1 MNKVFSTILLLP
13 IFGIQLISAQNVKV
27 SGIVKNDKNEAIA
40 FANVFLLK
48 KTDSTFIDGTSTNE
62 EGTFI
67 LKNVVP
73 DNYFIQASYVAKT
86 SEFIFLNAQ
95 ESIDIGVIQIK
106 ETTEELD
113 EVVVNFRQPTMER
126 KADRLV
132 FNVENTAISQ
142 GASWDILKH
151 TPGVIVSQDNLQIRN
166 KNATV
171 YLNNRKLQLSGDE
184 IKTLLEGFSG
194 VNIKSIEVIA
204 NPPAEYEAEDG
215 PILNIITSKNLLPG
229 YKGSING
236 TYTQANFAKYSLG
249 TSHYIKGEKLNLF
262 FNYNITPKKEVKLD
276 ENHQEYIN
284 DSDEVYAIWD
294 SYFKRITRA
303 TTHSATT
310 IIDYDFNDNNSLNI
324 TSNLTL
330 TPNKTY
336 DNNLGVTMNN
346 GLMALDST
354 LVTTSDLDDNANNLG
369 VDITYKHKFKKEGA
383 SLSLSTHYTTYNKDI
398 NQFVFSKYYL
408 PDESLS
414 NDYNFTTDSEQ
425 DIQIKTAQLDF
436 VSPINSVSFSSGFKV
451 SDINSKSG
459 IDFYTIENGFSTL
472 ISEYSDVFTYDETIF
487 SGYVTASKELDK
499 WTAKIG
505 LRGEYTD
512 VIGISNSVIASNTQ
526 EYFKLFPSVYLN
538 YVPSESHSF
547 SLDYSRKVVR
557 PKYQDLNPFSYF
569 LNENNFNT
577 GNPNLV
583 PAFSSNFNLNY
594 TLNDTYYF
602 DFYFRDNGNNIT
614 TLSFQDNENQTKQSV
629 TRNVEGS
636 YSYGF
641 DFNYGKPISNNWYLA
656 SYISIF
662 HEDLT
667 FIAEQSNDVEYTNTV
682 EGIYAY
688 LANYVTLSKDGT
700 FSGDIGITYLSGF
713 INGTEKMSN
722 TTDLTMGLRKS
733 LWDKKAIVTIAA
745 EDVLSLVNYK
755 FEANYLNQNFISY
768 RRPETQFIRFGFT
781 YNFGNFRLKENK
793 RELDKKERDRLQS
806 DNGY

>member
-1 MNKVFSTILLLP
+1 LLP
-13 IFGIQLISAQNVKV
+13 IFGVQLISAQDVKV
-27 SGIVKNDKNEAIA
+27 SGIVKNDKNETIA

-48 KTDSTFIDGTSTNE
+48 KADSTFVNGTSTNE
-62 EGTFI
+62 EGIFVLQNI
-67 LKNVVP
+67 VP

-86 SEFIFLNAQ
+86 SEFIFIDAQ
-95 ESIDIGVIQIK
+95 ESIDIGIIK
-106 ETTEELD
+106 IKKTTEELD
-113 EVVVNFRQPTMER
+113 EVVLNYKQPRMEH
-126 KADRLV
+126 KIDRLV
-132 FNVENTAISQ
+132 FNVENTAIAQ

-151 TPGVIVSQDNLQIRN
+151 TPGVIVSQDNLKIRN
-166 KNATV
+166 KNATI
-171 YLNNRKLQLSGDE
+171 YLNNRKLQLSNE
-184 IKTLLEGFSG
+184 EVKALLEGFSG
-194 VNIKSIEVIA
+194 VNIQSIEIIV
-204 NPPAEYEAEDG
+204 NPSAEFEAEDG

-276 ENHQEYIN
+276 ENYNEYMN
-284 DSDEVYAIWD
+284 DSDDVYAIWD
-294 SYFKRITRA
+294 SNFKRITRA

-330 TPNKTY
+330 TPNETF
-336 DNNLGVTMNN
+336 DNKFGVTMRN
-346 GLMALDST
+346 GLQELDST
-354 LVTTSDLDDNANNLG
+354 LITTSDLDDNANNLG
-369 VDITYKHKFKKEGA
+369 IDISYKHKFKKEGA
-383 SLSLSTHYTTYNKDI
+383 SLSLSGHYTTYNKDI
-398 NQFVFSKYYL
+398 NQFVFSQYYL

-414 NDYNFTTDSEQ
+414 SNFNFSTDSKQ
-425 DIQIKTAQLDF
+425 DIHIKTAQLDF
-436 VSPINSVSFSSGFKV
+436 ISPINSVSFSSGIKV
-451 SDINSKSG
+451 SDIDSKSG
-459 IDFYTIENGFSTL
+459 IDFYTIENGLSSLNADFSD
-472 ISEYSDVFTYDETIF
+472 IFTYDETIL
-487 SGYVTASKELDK
+487 SGYISALKEWDK
-499 WTAKIG
+499 WSTKIG

-512 VIGISNSVIASNTQ
+512 VMGVSNSVVASNTQ
-526 EYFKLFPSVYLN
+526 EYFKLFPSIYLN

-547 SLDYSRKVVR
+547 SFDYSRKVVR

-583 PAFSSNFNLNY
+583 PAFSSNLNVNY

-602 DFYFRDNGNNIT
+602 DLYFRDNGSNII
-614 TLSFQDNENQTKQSV
+614 TLSFQDNENQTQQNVS
-629 TRNVEGS
+629 RNVVDN

-641 DFNYGKPISNNWYLA
+641 DFNYGKSISNNWYLA

-667 FIAEQSNDVEYTNTV
+667 FIAEQSNDVEYTNSV

-700 FSGDIGITYLSGF
+700 FSGNIGITYLSGF

-755 FEANYLNQNFISY
+755 FTANYLNQNFISY

-793 RELDKKERDRLQS
+793 RELDKNERDRL
-806 DNGY
+806 